1 MGVHTSL
8 APRMH
13 TLRESPTAV
22 VADLM
27 RAMSERG
34 ETVINFGEGE
44 LDFETPDFIKNAGI
58 EAIRSG
64 HTRYTA
70 VGGTRELKEAV
81 QAKFRTDNW
90 LDYDLDQIMVG
101 TGGKQII
108 FNAFMVSVSNG
119 DEVIIPAPYWV
130 SYPDIVRLVGGSP
143 VIVPTDEEGGFKISA
158 AQLRAAL
165 TDKTKWL
172 VLNSPNNPSG
182 AVYSEAEL
190 ASLLDVISDWP
201 QVAVL
206 ADDIYEHIVHDGQ
219 FATPASVRPDLADR
233 ILTVNG
239 VSKAYAMTGWRI
251 GFAGGPAWLISAMQA
266 LQSQSTTNAAAM
278 CQEAARIALTG
289 SRNFLASWM
298 AQLRTRRDFAAA
310 AINETPG
317 LHCRPS
323 AGAFYL
329 FVNCSELIG
338 KCSPSG
344 AVLHDDGDIA
354 RYLAEE
360 AGVGVVPGTAFGTSP
375 YFRIAYAV
383 ADDLLADGCRRI
395 REACSRLR

>member
-1 MGVHTSL
+1 
-8 APRMH
+8 MH
-13 TLRESPTAV
+13 TLRESPTAI

-34 ETVINFGEGE
+34 ESVINFGEGE

-58 EAIRSG
+58 VAILSG

-81 QAKFRTDNW
+81 QTKFRSDNR
-90 LDYDLDQIMVG
+90 LDYGLDQIIVG

-108 FNAFMVSVSNG
+108 FNAFMASVSNG

-130 SYPDIVRLVGGSP
+130 SYPDIVRLVGGVP
-143 VIVPTDEEGGFKISA
+143 VIVPTGEDGGFKISA

-190 ASLLDVISDWP
+190 GSLLDVISDWP

-206 ADDIYEHIVHDGQ
+206 ADDIYEHIVHDGR

-251 GFAGGPAWLISAMQA
+251 GFAGGPTWLISAMQA

-289 SRNFLASWM
+289 SRNFLVSWM
-298 AQLRTRRDFAAA
+298 AQLRTRRDLAAA

-317 LHCRPS
+317 LHCGRS

-329 FVNCSELIG
+329 FVNCADLIG
-338 KCSPSG
+338 KCSPSSTI
-344 AVLHDDGDIA
+344 LHNDGDIA

-360 AGVGVVPGTAFGTSP
+360 AGVGVVPGSAFGTSP